1 MYALVV
7 DGQIQSTGR
16 LPESARR
23 LDDGAWVMGLATA
36 GLELQAACGYLE
48 VVEPTRP
55 TITTAQ
61 TFDDDTI
68 ELVAGVPTR
77 VYHVRAK
84 TAGELANDVANAN
97 RTLLS
102 DRATIEADIT
112 ALKTF
117 LTDVDIDAVLAQAN
131 NTALPTA
138 TLNRALKTI
147 VRQLRRD
154 ANFDIRLA
162 RYTLGQVHPEL
173 LADISDTRPA

>member
-7 DGQIQSTGR
+7 DGQIQSTGG
-16 LPESARR
+16 LPQSARR

-36 GLELQAACGYLE
+36 GVDLQRATGWFE
-48 VVEPTRP
+48 IVEPARP
-55 TITTAQ
+55 TITTAE
-61 TFDDDTI
+61 TFDPDTI
-68 ELVAGVPTR
+68 ELVAGAPTLT
-77 VYHVRAK
+77 YHVRAK
-84 TAGELANDVANAN
+84 TAPELAADVANAN
-97 RTLLS
+97 RVIVS
-102 DRATIEADIT
+102 DLTTILADI
-112 ALKTF
+112 AGLKTF
-117 LTDVDIDAVLAQAN
+117 LTDVDVEAVMVNAN